1 MLRTGGRAKLL
12 PGLLVG
18 RSVAPDLIPIAAHN
32 RSEGPAAASA
42 VPVARHTDP
51 PQLSSALDADAAV
64 GGQNV
69 LGGATAL
76 ALQPSSYGTNTEREG
91 SSPSALPVSIAMADA
106 TRTPSSTSP
115 AAENTDALGPTFAA
129 PDARAVEDREAQQAL
144 AASLAEIIDD
154 ILRSRQFAARG
165 VLEWLCK
172 RPPNPTPPV
181 EQFVSTDAVAS
192 ALRAELARAK
202 VGAQARLT
210 KPWIDRMLGLVGHTE
225 SAAGQV
231 ASDAER
237 KKLAN

>member
-1 MLRTGGRAKLL
+1 MPDTGRRAKLP
-12 PGLLVG
+12 PGLLAG
-18 RSVAPDLIPIAAHN
+18 RSAAPDLVSIAAHN
-32 RSEGPAAASA
+32 HSEGQAAASA
-42 VPVARHTDP
+42 APVARHTDP
-51 PQLSSALDADAAV
+51 PELSSAPEADAAV

-69 LGGATAL
+69 LGVATAL
-76 ALQPSSYGTNTEREG
+76 AFQPSSYGINTESEG
-91 SSPSALPVSIAMADA
+91 SSLSPLPVATAMAEA
-106 TRTPSSTSP
+106 ARNPSSTSP
-115 AAENTDALGPTFAA
+115 VEENTDPLDPTFAA
-129 PDARAVEDREAQQAL
+129 PDARTVEDRETQQAL

-210 KPWIDRMLGLVGHTE
+210 EPWIDRMLGLVGHTE